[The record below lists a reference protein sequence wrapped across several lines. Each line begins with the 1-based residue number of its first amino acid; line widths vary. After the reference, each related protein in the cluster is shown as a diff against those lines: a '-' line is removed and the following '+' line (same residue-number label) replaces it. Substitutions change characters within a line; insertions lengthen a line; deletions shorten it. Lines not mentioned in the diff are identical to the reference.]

1 MKAAQ
6 QRLGIKI
13 NSGSVVFLVF
23 HLVLSQYFL
32 IVTSINTSP
41 VKYSKLLSY
50 PDMGKQNGDGAQSR
64 RLLNDS
70 SL

>member
-1 MKAAQ
+1 M
-6 QRLGIKI
+6 
-13 NSGSVVFLVF
+13 VFLLF

-50 PDMGKQNGDGAQSR
+50 PVMGKQNGDGAQSQR
-64 RLLNDS
+64 RLKDS
-70 SL
+70 VL